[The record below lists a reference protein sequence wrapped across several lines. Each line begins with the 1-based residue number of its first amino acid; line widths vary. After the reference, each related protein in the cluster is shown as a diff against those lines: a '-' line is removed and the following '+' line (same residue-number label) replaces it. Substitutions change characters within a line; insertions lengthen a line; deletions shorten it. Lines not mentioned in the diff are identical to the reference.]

1 MGNYIFHGDPDPD
14 KELEEE
20 YIQFVMN
27 IAAGQPVDSSLIVN
41 GNLNNS
47 RGGKGLGFTKF
58 RAFFDVCR
66 EILLPN
72 CATEER
78 RHSDVLHASSAF
90 SISDLKRQAIA
101 ILQEKVNNGDLDELP
116 PVPDESWI
124 CLQFV
129 SNVSTNTTASKFIS
143 RLDVKRSVQT
153 RTLGKENIDQVGAT
167 LVSLILFFT
176 NIKFGTCTVL
186 GQCHD

>member
-27 IAAGQPVDSSLIVN
+27 IAAGQPVDSLLIVN

-47 RGGKGLGFTKF
+47 CGGKGLGFTKF

-66 EILLPN
+66 KILL
-72 CATEER
+72 
-78 RHSDVLHASSAF
+78 HSDVLHASSAF